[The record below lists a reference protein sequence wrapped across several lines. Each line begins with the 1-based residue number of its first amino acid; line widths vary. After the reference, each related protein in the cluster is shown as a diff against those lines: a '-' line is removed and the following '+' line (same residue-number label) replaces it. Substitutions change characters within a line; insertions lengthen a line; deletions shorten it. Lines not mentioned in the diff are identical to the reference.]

1 MIIFPKG
8 AGRLIWQ
15 LSLWMSLFICL
26 LVTIGVL
33 FDVFNLMQGLVLAL
47 ALGVVQALFVT
58 LVVSPIAKGLQAVE
72 SGLLN
77 FKDGDFSTTLAY
89 QGNNELGDLCSLYN
103 ETANKLHQERQWIYQ
118 RELMLDKVLHNS
130 PQALLLVNSKGQI
143 VYTNHSARG
152 LLFAGI
158 KVEGETLS
166 NLFSGMPE
174 AIAEALQRGGEGLF
188 SVDQEQQQRQTWHL
202 ATGEF
207 LLNNQPHNLYILK
220 PMTREIS
227 RQEVQVWKKV
237 IRIISHELNNSLAP
251 ISSMLHSGR
260 LIAQRVDDE
269 RLERV
274 FNTIDERIARLSEF
288 VQGYG
293 KFAKLPQP
301 QLSEFR
307 WAELIQG
314 LAQQWQFKIKGE
326 LAEFGY
332 GDETQIQQLLINLL
346 KNAHEAGG
354 AAEDVWLSVESHGQQ
369 VICVGDKGKGM
380 TETVMASALVPFYS
394 TKSSGSGLGL
404 ALCREICEAHHG
416 DISLH
421 NQPQGG
427 LVVRVNLPMVK
438 V

>member
-421 NQPQGG
+421 NQQQGG

>member
-1 MIIFPKG
+1 
-8 AGRLIWQ
+8 
-15 LSLWMSLFICL
+15 MSLFICL

>member
-314 LAQQWQFKIKGE
+314 LAQQWQFKVKGE

-421 NQPQGG
+421 NQQQGG

>member
-1 MIIFPKG
+1 MKLLPTG
-8 AGRLIWQ
+8 ASRLTWQ
-15 LSLWMSLFICL
+15 LSIWLSLFICL
-26 LVTIGVL
+26 PVGAGVAVGTFTL
-33 FDVFNLMQGLVLAL
+33 IQGLL
-47 ALGVVQALFVT
+47 LGLLLGAFQAIFVS
-58 LVVSPIAKGLQAVE
+58 LVITPRVRGLQAIE

-77 FKDGDFSTTLAY
+77 FKDGDFSTSLAY
-89 QGNNELGDLCSLYN
+89 RKSDELGDLCQLYN
-103 ETANKLHQERQWIYQ
+103 ETASKLHQERQWIYQ

-130 PQALLLVNSKGQI
+130 PQALLLVNSKEQV
-143 VYTNHSARG
+143 VYTNHSARS
-152 LLFAGI
+152 LLFAGN
-158 KVEGETLS
+158 KVEGESLD
-166 NLFSGMPE
+166 NLFDGMPE
-174 AIAEALQRGGEGLF
+174 SIAQAIGRGGDGLF
-188 SVDQEQQQRQTWHL
+188 SVEQEHQQRQTWHL
-202 ATGEF
+202 ATGQF
-207 LLNNQPHNLYILK
+207 LLNNQAHLLYILK

-251 ISSMLHSGR
+251 ISSMLHSGK
-260 LIAQRVDDE
+260 LLSQRNQDE

-301 QLSEFR
+301 QLGYFNWQNLVTNLQEQWPFEIRGEISE
-307 WAELIQG
+307 Q
-314 LAQQWQFKIKGE
+314 
-326 LAEFGY
+326 GY

-346 KNAHEAGG
+346 KNAHESGSAP
-354 AAEDVWLSVESHGQQ
+354 EEVWLSISCDEQQ
-369 VICVGDKGKGM
+369 VISVGDKGKGM

-394 TKSSGSGLGL
+394 TKASGSGLGL

-421 NQPQGG
+421 NQEQGG
-427 LVVRVNLPMVK
+427 LVVRVNLPIVH

>member
-58 LVVSPIAKGLQAVE
+58 LVVSPVAKGLQAVE

-89 QGNNELGDLCSLYN
+89 QGNNELGDLCALYN

-152 LLFAGI
+152 LLFAGT

-188 SVDQEQQQRQTWHL
+188 SVEQEQQQRQTWHL

-207 LLNNQPHNLYILK
+207 LLNNQPHNLFILK

-260 LIAQRVDDE
+260 LIAQRSDDE

-301 QLSEFR
+301 QLSKFS

-314 LAQQWQFKIKGE
+314 LSQQWQFKVKGE

-369 VICVGDKGKGM
+369 LICVGDKGKGM